1 VSWCVANSV
10 RPWKQKAFGQV
21 MSQKG
26 FIRDRSKVTRRYLW
40 VALHD
45 VPAPARHPH
54 RNEPPH
60 PADSEVP

>member
-1 VSWCVANSV
+1 
-10 RPWKQKAFGQV
+10 

-26 FIRDRSKVTRRYLW
+26 FIRDRSKITRRYLW